1 MFDFTN
7 VTKINHLDMIN
18 CDCNVTF
25 DDVTILLKKLN
36 YQNKWKSNMNIIFSF
51 VVNENLKNNN
61 NIIIKKWHVKNMED
75 EIKFWTYCVCDMIMM
90 IYLRF
95 ADPMKKNSTMV
106 SWVLCDELPNSR
118 GRLKMS
124 LNKKQRKG

>member
-1 MFDFTN
+1 
-7 VTKINHLDMIN
+7 
-18 CDCNVTF
+18 
-25 DDVTILLKKLN
+25 
-36 YQNKWKSNMNIIFSF
+36 MNIIFSF